1 MKGFFKIMFATIV
14 GFVVTIVLFILI
26 MAGIVSAMVSSGDKA
41 VTISR
46 NSILKLDFNNEIS
59 ERSPNNPF
67 SDLNIPGLS
76 RNKQDGLTEIIA
88 NIKKAQDDKNIK
100 GVFLD
105 LSTIPARIATIEEI
119 RNVLLDFKKS
129 GKFIIS
135 YADYYSQSAYYLA
148 SVSDKIY
155 LNPQGSIDFVGIRS
169 EIMFYKGALEKLG
182 LEPEIIRHGK
192 FKSAVE
198 PFMTDK
204 MSDENRLQV
213 SKFIKSIW
221 EHSLKGISEQR
232 KLSIA
237 ELNRLANTM
246 VLADADSCLSSKMV
260 DSLFYKDQLNA
271 QLLKL
276 SGQKSKE
283 PEFISLSKY
292 EKVVKLSTG
301 KGFAKNKIAVIYAQ
315 GDVKMGDDDEGTV
328 SSDRISQALRDART
342 DTSVKAI
349 VFRINS
355 PGGSALASDVI
366 WREVKLASK
375 VKPVIASMGALA
387 ASGGYYIAC
396 AADTIVAE
404 PNTITGSIGVFSV
417 LFNAQKLLNQKF
429 GITTDVA
436 KTNIHSDFPSIS
448 RPMDAQE
455 KAFLQMEIDK
465 MYGTFISHV
474 SEGRKIDKQKIDDI
488 GQGRVWT
495 GQDAKEIGLVDVLGG
510 LTDAID
516 IAAKMA
522 KLKNYRVVNLPVLEE
537 PFEKFIKDLT
547 GEVKLGIIKSELGA
561 EYKYY
566 NEYKNLLNM
575 KGVQARLPFSIE
587 VY

>member
-1 MKGFFKIMFATIV
+1 MKSFFKIMFATMVGIV
-14 GFVVTIVLFILI
+14 ITIFLFILI
-26 MAGIVSAMVSSGDKA
+26 MAGIVGAMLSSTDKA
-41 VTISR
+41 VTISS

-67 SDLNIPGLS
+67 SELNIPGLS
-76 RNKQDGLTEIIA
+76 RNKQDGLSEIIE
-88 NIKKAQDDKNIK
+88 NIKKAKDDKNIK
-100 GVFLD
+100 GIFLD
-105 LSTIPARIATIEEI
+105 LSIIPARIATIEEI
-119 RNVLLDFKKS
+119 RNILIDFKKS

-148 SVSDKIY
+148 TISDKVY
-155 LNPQGSIDFVGIRS
+155 LNPEGSIDFVGIRS

-182 LEPEIIRHGK
+182 IEPEITRHGK
-192 FKSAVE
+192 FKSAIE
-198 PFMTDK
+198 PFITDK
-204 MSDENRLQV
+204 MSNENRLQIT
-213 SKFIKSIW
+213 KFITSIW
-221 EHSLKGISEQR
+221 NHSLKGIADQR
-232 KLSIA
+232 KLSVA
-237 ELNRLANTM
+237 QLNRLANTM
-246 VLADADSCLSSKMV
+246 VLADADSCLSNKIV

-271 QLLKL
+271 QLIKL
-276 SGQKSKE
+276 SGQKGKE

-292 EKVVKLSTG
+292 EKVVKPSDG
-301 KGFAKNKIAVIYAQ
+301 KSFSKNKIAIVYAQ
-315 GDVKMGDDDEGTV
+315 GDVQMGDGDEGTV
-328 SSDRISQALRDART
+328 SSDRISKALRDART
-342 DTSVKAI
+342 DTSIKAI

-355 PGGSALASDVI
+355 PGGSALASDII

-375 VKPVIASMGALA
+375 VKPVVASMGALA

-396 AADTIVAE
+396 AADTIVAD
-404 PNTITGSIGVFSV
+404 PNTITGSIGVFGV
-417 LFNAQKLLNQKF
+417 LFSAQKLLNQKL

-436 KTNIHSDFPSIS
+436 KTNAHSDFPTIS

-455 KAFLQMEIDK
+455 KVFLQMEIDK
-465 MYGTFISHV
+465 IYNTFITHV

-510 LTDAID
+510 LTDAIE

-522 KLKNYRVVNLPVLEE
+522 KLKDYRLTNLPKLDE
-537 PFEKFIKDLT
+537 PFEKFIKNLT
-547 GEVKLGIIKSELGA
+547 GEVKLGILKSELGD

-566 NEYKNLLNM
+566 NEYKSLLNM
-575 KGVQARLPFSIE
+575 KGIQARLPYSIE